1 MSKLTNNV
9 GNLILFIDVE
19 VPAGDIKRSTFIEK
33 LLASPQRNLQAI
45 VGAIFKTDFLSS
57 NAIDG
62 DDDTYGMMTSN
73 LVSDLY
79 AEYGRGSR
87 VNLPIHR
94 VNGPL
99 HLCILLVQ
107 EY

>member
-1 MSKLTNNV
+1 M
-9 GNLILFIDVE
+9 DVE
-19 VPAGDIKRSTFIEK
+19 VPAVDIKRSTFIEK

-57 NAIDG
+57 NTIK
-62 DDDTYGMMTSN
+62 DDNDTDVMMTSN

-79 AEYGRGSR
+79 AEYGRGSSA
-87 VNLPIHR
+87 NLPIHTY
-94 VNGPL
+94 NGPL
-99 HLCILLVQ
+99 HLCILVVQ